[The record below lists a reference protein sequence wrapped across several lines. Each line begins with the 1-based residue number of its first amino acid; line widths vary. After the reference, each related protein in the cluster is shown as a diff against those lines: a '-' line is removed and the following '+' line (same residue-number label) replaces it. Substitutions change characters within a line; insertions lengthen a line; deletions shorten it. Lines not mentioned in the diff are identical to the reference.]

1 MLCCSKFNTDPGDTI
16 RASVKL
22 PTHSKSRASKS
33 IIPYSV
39 FGYCSAISRLC
50 RVRLH
55 CEVRAILSSLIK
67 RKVHIQYSVDKAL
80 GAFWPGRDTGKGA
93 FQLRGWAGELRRA
106 AGSRRVQTVP
116 ASGDRLL

>member
-22 PTHSKSRASKS
+22 PTLLNHEPQNQSFRS
-33 IIPYSV
+33 
-39 FGYCSAISRLC
+39 YCSAISRLC

-67 RKVHIQYSVDKAL
+67 RKVYIQYSVDKAL